1 MPSTLFINIK
11 ALVFAS
17 KTPPASVCGQEM
29 RSIPVIEQAWL
40 LIKDEKILDFG
51 PMSDCPAASG
61 QVIDLN
67 GKMVFPAWCDSH
79 THLVFA
85 SSREMEFV
93 DRINGLSYEE
103 IARRGGGILNSAKR
117 LRQQSEDELFEAA
130 HKRLQESISFGTG
143 AIEIKSGYG
152 LNVESELKMLRVIRR
167 LKERASIPIKAT
179 FLGAHAVPPEF
190 RNDRAGYVQLIIDE
204 MLPAIAHEK
213 LADYIDVFCEKG
225 FFSLDDTIALI
236 EAGSHYGLKAKI
248 HTNQFNS
255 LGCIE
260 ACVERNA
267 ISVDHLEV
275 ITEQEILSLKDSD
288 TIPTLLPS
296 AAFFIN
302 DPYQEA
308 RKMIDGGLGVA
319 LATDFNPGSSP
330 SSRMQ
335 FVIALACIKCGMLP
349 EEAIAAATLNGARA
363 MELEQSHGTISPGKV
378 ASFII
383 TAPMPSMA
391 YFPYA
396 FGHDLVEK
404 VYISGQLFADK
415 G

>member
-17 KTPPASVCGQEM
+17 KTPPPVVRGQEM
-29 RSIPVIEQAWL
+29 KTIPVIEHAWL
-40 LIKDEKILDFG
+40 LVKDEKILDFG
-51 PMSDCPAASG
+51 AMP
-61 QVIDLN
+61 DLPKHD
-67 GKMVFPAWCDSH
+67 GEVVDLTDRIIFPAWCDSH

-130 HKRLQESISFGTG
+130 YKRLQETISFGTG

-152 LNVESELKMLRVIRR
+152 LNMESELKMLRVIRR
-167 LKERASIPIKAT
+167 LKEASTIPIKAT

-190 RNDRAGYVQLIIDE
+190 KNNRAGYVQFIIDE
-204 MLPAIAHEK
+204 MLPKIADEA
-213 LADYIDVFCEKG
+213 LADYIDAFCEKG

-255 LGCIE
+255 MGCIE

-267 ISVDHLEV
+267 VSVDHLEV
-275 ITEQEILSLKDSD
+275 ITEQEIQSLKGSD

-308 RKMIDGGLGVA
+308 RRMIDAGLGVA

-335 FVIALACIKCGMLP
+335 LVISLACIKCGMLP

-363 MELEQSHGTISPGKV
+363 MELEHSHGSISPGKA

-383 TAPMPSMA
+383 TAPMPSIA

-396 FGHDLVEK
+396 FGNDLVER
-404 VYISGQLFADK
+404 VYISGKLFSDK
-415 G
+415 R